1 MVHQSTKV
9 GRQLQKLEPT
19 VALQVHPPLPANR
32 VGGCW
37 GNSSS
42 QWPVSLDTIV
52 AEHAR
57 MPMRQRRRESKDDT
71 RYTVPSPSIPRASAR
86 PAEGNECSVF
96 GCYASTRNV
105 CQATLDP
112 HERQGFQR
120 HASAL
125 SAWCNSLEP
134 AVADGACAVLWL
146 RGESA
151 GATGEASRRCDMSV
165 LLAGRRKRPQMQFFC
180 RLVLR
185 DRPNDPQCIFPEVF
199 PYVLRLAERSSRLSA
214 NFKSLDLCTSDELCL
229 RMSRLGMTSWALVP
243 LDARPLPSDTLLD
256 FEITGAGA
264 EFHWNARRRLS
275 TPLHFAGPTECRSW
289 RRFGH
294 LASAR
299 RLGATS

>member
-57 MPMRQRRRESKDDT
+57 MPMRKRRQESKDDT
-71 RYTVPSPSIPRASAR
+71 RYTVPSPSTPRASAR

-112 HERQGFQR
+112 HERLGFQR
-120 HASAL
+120 RASAL

-151 GATGEASRRCDMSV
+151 GATGEANRCCDMSV
-165 LLAGRRKRPQMQFFC
+165 LLAGRRKRPQMQFLLSA
-180 RLVLR
+180 RVAG
-185 DRPNDPQCIFPEVF
+185 P
-199 PYVLRLAERSSRLSA
+199 AERPPVHLPRSLPLCSA
-214 NFKSLDLCTSDELCL
+214 F
-229 RMSRLGMTSWALVP
+229 GGALV
-243 LDARPLPSDTLLD
+243 
-256 FEITGAGA
+256 
-264 EFHWNARRRLS
+264 
-275 TPLHFAGPTECRSW
+275 
-289 RRFGH
+289 
-294 LASAR
+294 
-299 RLGATS
+299 